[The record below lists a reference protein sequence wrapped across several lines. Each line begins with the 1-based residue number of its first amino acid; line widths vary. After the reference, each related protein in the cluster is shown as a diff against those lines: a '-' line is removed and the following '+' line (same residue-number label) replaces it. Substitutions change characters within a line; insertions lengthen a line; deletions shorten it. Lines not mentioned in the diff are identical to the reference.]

1 MCSSRIGTGRGNA
14 LKDLVVAIGLMLA
27 LEGALYAAI
36 PAIMKRVMSDAM
48 RQSDQIVRWV
58 GFGSLVIGV
67 VLVWLIRG

>member
-1 MCSSRIGTGRGNA
+1 MTRTGRGNV

-36 PAIMKRVMSDAM
+36 PAIMKRLMGDAM